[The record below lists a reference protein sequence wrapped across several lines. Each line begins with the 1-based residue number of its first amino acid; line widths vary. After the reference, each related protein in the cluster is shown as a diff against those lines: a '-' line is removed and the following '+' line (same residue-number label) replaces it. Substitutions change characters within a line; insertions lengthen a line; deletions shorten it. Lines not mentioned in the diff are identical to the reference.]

1 KYPRLGS
8 LTGGGTLV
16 MPAMLMKPLYENS
29 NAKFKMQILV
39 CLSCRDHV
47 ARQRPTHLCPDSRQN
62 RARLR
67 RRVAGLATRKH
78 HLHFELLDHGLAG
91 SISTAMLRHFC
102 CLNRATLRTQRVKWP
117 STIAV
122 QMSAG
127 IRVRVAWMI
136 AHRPSGTA
144 I

>member
-1 KYPRLGS
+1 
-8 LTGGGTLV
+8 
-16 MPAMLMKPLYENS
+16 
-29 NAKFKMQILV
+29 
-39 CLSCRDHV
+39 
-47 ARQRPTHLCPDSRQN
+47 
-62 RARLR
+62 
-67 RRVAGLATRKH
+67 
-78 HLHFELLDHGLAG
+78 
-91 SISTAMLRHFC
+91 MLRHFC

-144 I
+144 ICEITEM